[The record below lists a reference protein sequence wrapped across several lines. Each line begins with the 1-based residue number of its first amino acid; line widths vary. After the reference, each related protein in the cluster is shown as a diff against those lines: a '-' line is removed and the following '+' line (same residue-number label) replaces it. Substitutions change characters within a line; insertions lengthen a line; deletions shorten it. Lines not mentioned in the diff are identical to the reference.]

1 MHHFHQLEKD
11 NNRDFLL
18 QQRVDPITGEL
29 IEAGHKIVI
38 CSSCKSAFFEESWQ
52 YLGGKHCNQTKTL
65 SKIPITQT
73 LWLKAKPLEFLPF
86 DFEGFDT
93 KFHYQDMIYGFLEFM
108 TKLLSVTGIISSFIA
123 FSQERYEIFFVLF
136 PIAISLFTFLFNM
149 EKVFKKLPSSIYKH
163 IIPTHKEHKLAI
175 DLKKQNFV
183 FRNDFQELELPL
195 DSIYKLHYTF
205 KYIAEDT
212 SRYKDMCDLRV
223 NLGFSENGI
232 YKTRIIITQLRKIYF
247 YKWEEFL
254 KRLPSNIETTN
265 S

>member
-1 MHHFHQLEKD
+1 
-11 NNRDFLL
+11 
-18 QQRVDPITGEL
+18 
-29 IEAGHKIVI
+29 
-38 CSSCKSAFFEESWQ
+38 
-52 YLGGKHCNQTKTL
+52 LGGKHCNQNKTL

-93 KFHYQDMIYGFLEFM
+93 RFHYQELVFGFIGLITTAFFGISTMLCLVALGKEEF
-108 TKLLSVTGIISSFIA
+108 K
-123 FSQERYEIFFVLF
+123 IFFILF
-136 PIAISLFTFLFNM
+136 PIVALAFFLFLST
-149 EKVFKKLPSSIYKH
+149 EKSIKKLPPSVYRH
-163 IIPTHKEHKLAI
+163 LIPIHKEHKLAI
-175 DLKKQNFV
+175 DLKKQNLV
-183 FRNDFQELELPL
+183 FRNDFKELELPL
-195 DSIYKLHYTF
+195 DNIYKLHYTF
-205 KYIAEDT
+205 KYVAEDT

-223 NLGFSENGI
+223 GLSFSENGI